1 MFLGGTWRQWRA
13 RAGWGEKNNC
23 RFGETE
29 AKPLPQVFHPSQRR
43 QPCGAAMRAP
53 LGDAAPSSARPGNA
67 ASPAGTGSLT
77 GLSWRGLGGCRGTAR
92 SPGAAH
98 PLLDRERS
106 ARPFR
111 SPQGGAFARRMGR
124 AGAEAP
130 RVPAVPG
137 GGAGCER
144 DVPCPSGT
152 PVLSPPAG
160 RDPPAGAAA
169 RRGAGRALFRAP
181 SCLLPA
187 CCLPACCLT
196 SDFFP
201 LP

>member
-1 MFLGGTWRQWRA
+1 MFLGGTWRQWGA

-29 AKPLPQVFHPSQRR
+29 AKPLPQVFHRSQRR
-43 QPCGAAMRAP
+43 RRAGSRAGPQCGHPGGAAP
-53 LGDAAPSSARPGNA
+53 GSARPGNA

-77 GLSWRGLGGCRGTAR
+77 GLSCRGPGGMPGGTVR

-98 PLLDRERS
+98 PLLDGERS

-130 RVPAVPG
+130 GVPAVPG

-144 DVPCPSGT
+144 DVPCPPGT
-152 PVLSPPAG
+152 PVLSPPTG

-181 SCLLPA
+181 SC
-187 CCLPACCLT
+187 CLPA
-196 SDFFP
+196 
-201 LP
+201 